1 MPLTPE
7 DVRNKRFTP
16 VRLREGYDMGEVDQF
31 LDEVEA
37 ELERLTVE
45 NEELRAK
52 VAAASTGEPTGL
64 IPALSSP
71 TPARRR
77 PLLPSRSLSEY
88 TPPTRSPS
96 PSRPRAGAA
105 PRPPSLLRPRAPSM
119 GDASSAAARLL
130 EIASSNADQLMDAA
144 KEEADRIVGEAR
156 AKAERLTNEARGK
169 ADRLETDA
177 RIRAQKLDEET
188 NERRTAGRC
197 DDRARSLR
205 DPARGRAPAG
215 VRARVPRPAQELLPE
230 PARPARGQRE
240 HDQLD
245 ACPGTGRRGSAP
257 SPLAARRR
265 RELLSNTHL
274 STPNGP
280 PPRRRAVVAGW
291 GVAGVQDLAG
301 AVRWRP
307 GRTWAAPP
315 RSGLARRR
323 RAQVVVGERRGAR
336 APRRCWSPRTSSAMR
351 SACARSA
358 SAMGPSAV
366 HAGIRR

>member
-64 IPALSSP
+64 IPAVSPATPAPQTAP
-71 TPARRR
+71 TPAVQE
-77 PLLPSRSLSEY
+77 PVQTY
-88 TPPTRSPS
+88 TPPPK
-96 PSRPRAGAA
+96 PEPVPEPVAA
-105 PRPPSLLRPRAPSM
+105 PAPVRATPTM

-130 EIASSNADQLMDAA
+130 EIASNNADQLMDSA

-188 NERRTAGRC
+188 NERRQQAVATIERDRYEIQREVEHLRAYEREY
-197 DDRARSLR
+197 RARLKNYFQSQL
-205 DPARGRAPAG
+205 DQLAANESTNSSQPVQAPA
-215 VRARVPRPAQELLPE
+215 E
-230 PARPARGQRE
+230 
-240 HDQLD
+240 
-245 ACPGTGRRGSAP
+245 T
-257 SPLAARRR
+257 
-265 RELLSNTHL
+265 
-274 STPNGP
+274 
-280 PPRRRAVVAGW
+280 
-291 GVAGVQDLAG
+291 
-301 AVRWRP
+301 
-307 GRTWAAPP
+307 
-315 RSGLARRR
+315 
-323 RAQVVVGERRGAR
+323 
-336 APRRCWSPRTSSAMR
+336 APRRLR
-351 SACARSA
+351 SLLGDDESF
-358 SAMGPSAV
+358 
-366 HAGIRR
+366 